1 MKAITR
7 TDAATRA
14 LAEATSVADVQDIG
28 AKAEALRHYARLA
41 QDRTEELKWVEVQ
54 VRAERRLGQMLIEL
68 KAEGR
73 LSEGTRF
80 GGSSGGSSR
89 EPPGDVITLADIK
102 VTKKRSMRAQA
113 HALVPDD
120 QFEAEIAAWREEEA
134 RRATRAIGSL
144 SKRIARPGAARTP
157 PLPEGRYRV
166 IYADPPWE
174 HVTWSSAGMD
184 RSPDNHYSTM
194 PTAEICALPIDYIAA
209 DDCALFIWV
218 YGPRLPDAL
227 KVIEFWGFAYKS
239 IGFVWA
245 KSNGEPEAA
254 PIGQG
259 HWTRAQSE
267 ICLLATRGAPRR
279 LDKGVRQIIAAPR
292 GAHSVKPEE
301 AYGRIERLL
310 AGPYIEL
317 FARQTRPGW
326 DAWGA

>member
-1 MKAITR
+1 MANDLTPI
-7 TDAATRA
+7 DAVRRQ
-14 LAEATSVADVQDIG
+14 LAEISSIDDATNVRDM
-28 AKAEALRHYARLA
+28 AEAIRHMATIA
-41 QDRTEELKWVEVQ
+41 NDRDLEISAAEIKI
-54 VRAERRLGQMLIEL
+54 RAERRVGQMLMAMERHRG
-68 KAEGR
+68 GR
-73 LSEGTRF
+73 PRQTGSPLHRF
-80 GGSSGGSSR
+80 S
-89 EPPGDVITLADIK
+89 PATLADLG
-102 VTKKRSMRAQA
+102 VDKKLSVRGQRYAAMSDAE
-113 HALVPDD
+113 
-120 QFEAEIAAWREEEA
+120 FEAAVAQGKDEMRRRDARSLAAFF
-134 RRATRAIGSL
+134 
-144 SKRIARPGAARTP
+144 KHVARPGAARTP

-184 RSPDNHYSTM
+184 RSPANHYSTM

-227 KVIEFWGFAYKS
+227 KVIEHWGFAYKS

-326 DAWGA
+326 DAWGAEVPAS